1 MRKAAQVPDQ
11 SDQASKLSPHK
22 TRKKMKKKHSGLRI
36 HAEELQEG
44 VGHGSMVSGGHANGI
59 WP

>member
-11 SDQASKLSPHK
+11 SDQASKLSPIKHHK
-22 TRKKMKKKHSGLRI
+22 TRKKHGLRI

>member
-1 MRKAAQVPDQ
+1 MRKTAQVPDQ
-11 SDQASKLSPHK
+11 SDQQASKLSPIKHHK
-22 TRKKMKKKHSGLRI
+22 TRKKHRGLRI